1 MIDLKTWAV
10 YEQYFLTIGLFCLI
24 AYMMFIIFK
33 LGQESKAGKW
43 GYFVLFLALGLGMFG
58 FIAKTVIVELLEL

>member
-10 YEQYFLTIGLFCLI
+10 YEQYFLTIGLFALI

-33 LGQESKAGKW
+33 LAQESKAGKW

-58 FIAKTVIVELLEL
+58 FIAKTILVEWLEP